1 MLNIVGTNNIYYV
14 CIIKQIINIMIRYNK
29 SKIMK
34 LAQKLRKQDNLTMS
48 QALTL
53 AWSKARRDTDNI
65 YRKFEVRKPAKRNS
79 IQFDMNQLANSL
91 NAFYSSG
98 AYTGD

>member
-1 MLNIVGTNNIYYV
+1 MTLMT
-14 CIIKQIINIMIRYNK
+14 RYNK

-65 YRKFEVRKPAKRNS
+65 YRVFEVRKPAKRNS
-79 IQFDMNQLANSL
+79 IQFDMNQLADSL
-91 NAFYSSG
+91 SAFYSSG

>member
-1 MLNIVGTNNIYYV
+1 MT
-14 CIIKQIINIMIRYNK
+14 RYNK

-34 LAQKLRKQDNLTMS
+34 LAHKMRKNDDLTMS

-53 AWSKARRDTDNI
+53 AWSKARRDTDNM
-65 YRKFEVRKPAKRNS
+65 YKVFDVRKPAKRGS

-91 NAFYSSG
+91 NAFYGSG
-98 AYTGD
+98 HYTGD

>member
-1 MLNIVGTNNIYYV
+1 M
-14 CIIKQIINIMIRYNK
+14 KYNK

-34 LAQKLRKQDNLTMS
+34 LAHRIARLDGLTMS

-53 AWSKARRDTDNI
+53 AWSKAKRDTDNV
-65 YRKFEVRKPAKRNS
+65 YRVFEVRKPAKRNS

-91 NAFYSSG
+91 NAFYG
-98 AYTGD
+98 NGHYTGD